1 MFAGGDQEHALADKY
16 QEQASMMAPKWP
28 HTATLLRRIAD
39 GYKREAQWY
48 DHESDE
54 LDQFG
59 F

>member
-1 MFAGGDQEHALADKY
+1 
-16 QEQASMMAPKWP
+16 MMAPKWP

-39 GYKREAQWY
+39 LGTEREAQWY
-48 DHESDE
+48 DQECLDE